1 MIPLSAIVFLNVE
14 FSKPKYASL
23 VKESCLVGN
32 AGVAVVWLVR
42 EENAREG
49 GTNIWGRGNELPD
62 TFWDR
67 RWIWVGRAYFGHLHF
82 IAQMELVVGWRRIH
96 FAVIFDKSAEGWSA
110 RASLHLRQAAS

>member
-14 FSKPKYASL
+14 FSKPKFASS
-23 VKESCLVGN
+23 VKEGCLVGT
-32 AGVAVVWLVR
+32 AGVAVVWWVR
-42 EENAREG
+42 EENASEG

-82 IAQMELVVGWRRIH
+82 IAQMELVV
-96 FAVIFDKSAEGWSA
+96 VAENTFC
-110 RASLHLRQAAS
+110 RYL